1 MIKTVIKLWC
11 RKGLNTMNEIKIY
24 IKITL
29 IFFASIVSTNIV
41 TASDISD
48 KNISNEKIIEKS
60 KISFEEQV
68 YDFGKIYIGES
79 VKHAFKLKNLG
90 KGELIINNVKSSCGC
105 TAALVSKNILPKD
118 EEGEVEVKF
127 NSGHYVGKVTKS
139 VIVNSNDPENL
150 KYKLTITGEVI
161 EEVSVSPK
169 RINFGIIR
177 RGDSCTKSIEIKIV
191 PELKIEV
198 KKVESPN
205 PYVTIT
211 QNKISEENKY
221 SYFVTINKYDYI
233 GKFNGIVFIYSSSN
247 KQERI
252 DVPFSGEVVG
262 DLTFYPENLYFGSF
276 KKGQDVKKTI
286 IINFVNKEVKIE
298 KIETEPSNINYI
310 VSELNNTGTKKIDV
324 NLSKD
329 TTVGKITG
337 SLKIYTNSVIQPVIN
352 IPINGEIKG

>member
-1 MIKTVIKLWC
+1 
-11 RKGLNTMNEIKIY
+11 MNEIKIY

-79 VKHAFKLKNLG
+79 VKHAFKFKNLG

-105 TAALVSKNILPKD
+105 TAVLVSKNILHEE

-139 VIVNSNDPENL
+139 VVVNSNDPENT

-161 EEVSVSPK
+161 EEISVNPK
-169 RINFGIIR
+169 QINFGIVR
-177 RGDSCTKSIEIKIV
+177 RGDSCTKNVEIKTV
-191 PELKIEV
+191 PELKIDI

-205 PYVTIT
+205 PYITITNNKTGENNYAYQVTI
-211 QNKISEENKY
+211 S
-221 SYFVTINKYDYI
+221 KYDYI
-233 GKFNGIVFIYSSSN
+233 GKFNGIVFIYTSSS

-252 DVPFSGEVVG
+252 DVPFSGEIVG
-262 DLTFYPENLYFGSF
+262 DLTFYPEVLSFGSV
-276 KKGQDVKKTI
+276 KLGQDVKKTVI
-286 IINFVNKEVKIE
+286 VNFINKDVKIE
-298 KIETEPSNINYI
+298 KIEAEPGDISYMISEFNN
-310 VSELNNTGTKKIDV
+310 VSAKKIDV
-324 NLSKD
+324 KLGKD
-329 TTVGKITG
+329 ITIGKITG
-337 SLKIYTNSVIQPVIN
+337 SLKIYTNSTIQPVIN
-352 IPINGEIKG
+352 IPVNGEIKG

>member
-1 MIKTVIKLWC
+1 
-11 RKGLNTMNEIKIY
+11 MNEIKIY

-79 VKHAFKLKNLG
+79 VKHAFKFKNLG

-105 TAALVSKNILPKD
+105 TAALISKNILHKE

-139 VIVNSNDPENL
+139 VVVNSNDPENS

-161 EEVSVSPK
+161 EEISVNPK
-169 RINFGIIR
+169 QINFGIIR
-177 RGDSCTKSIEIKIV
+177 RGDSCTKNVEIKTV
-191 PELKIEV
+191 PELKIDI

-205 PYVTIT
+205 PYITITKNKTGENNYAYQVTI
-211 QNKISEENKY
+211 S
-221 SYFVTINKYDYI
+221 KYDYI
-233 GKFNGIVFIYSSSN
+233 GKFNGIVFIYTSSS

-252 DVPFSGEVVG
+252 DVPFSGEIVG
-262 DLTFYPENLYFGSF
+262 DLTFYPEVLSFGSV
-276 KKGQDVKKTI
+276 KLGQDVKRR
-286 IINFVNKEVKIE
+286 
-298 KIETEPSNINYI
+298 
-310 VSELNNTGTKKIDV
+310 
-324 NLSKD
+324 
-329 TTVGKITG
+329 
-337 SLKIYTNSVIQPVIN
+337 
-352 IPINGEIKG
+352 

>member
-1 MIKTVIKLWC
+1 
-11 RKGLNTMNEIKIY
+11 MNEIKIY

-105 TAALVSKNILPKD
+105 TAALVSKNILLKD

-139 VIVNSNDPENL
+139 VIVNSNDPENS

-161 EEVSVSPK
+161 EEVSVNPK

-177 RGDSCTKSIEIKIV
+177 KGDYCTKNMEIKTV
-191 PELKIEV
+191 QELKIDI
-198 KKVESPN
+198 KKVESPS
-205 PYVTIT
+205 PYITIIKNKTGENNYVCQVTI
-211 QNKISEENKY
+211 S
-221 SYFVTINKYDYI
+221 KYDYI
-233 GKFNGIVFIYSSSN
+233 GKFNGIVFIYTSSS

-252 DVPFSGEVVG
+252 DVPFSGEIVG
-262 DLTFYPENLYFGSF
+262 DLTFYPEVLSFGSV
-276 KKGQDVKKTI
+276 KLGQDVKKTVI
-286 IINFVNKEVKIE
+286 VNFINKDVKIE
-298 KIETEPSNINYI
+298 KIEVEPSNINHMI
-310 VSELNNTGTKKIDV
+310 SELNNISAKKIDV
-324 NLSKD
+324 KLGKD
-329 TTVGKITG
+329 ITIGKITG
-337 SLKIYTNSVIQPVIN
+337 SLKIYTNSTIQPVIN
-352 IPINGEIKG
+352 IPVNGEIKG